1 MKNFIFTSTIK
12 PSICDRLIDLY
23 ESGLNTL
30 GQPKVTGGMLNNR
43 INFKE
48 KKCKESYY
56 DPYFL
61 IFYLKEL
68 KKSLDKY
75 KKEYPWCAKGCPWA
89 LETNIKIQK
98 YLPGEAYFR
107 THYEN
112 DGSNECIRRHL
123 TFMTYLNTVKEKGET
138 EWPSQNIKIKPIK
151 GSTVIW
157 PAYFTHPHHGI
168 PAPKETKYIITGW
181 YTYE

>member
-48 KKCKESYY
+48 KKCKESFY
-56 DPYFL
+56 DATSL
-61 IFYLKEL
+61 VFYLKEL
-68 KKSLDKY
+68 KKILNKY
-75 KKEYPWCAKGCPWA
+75 KKEYPWCGVACPWA
-89 LETNIKIQK
+89 LYRVVKIQK

-112 DGSNECIRRHL
+112 NGDNESIKRHL
-123 TFMTYLNTVKEKGET
+123 TFMTYLNTVKEGGET
-138 EWPSQNIKIKPIK
+138 EWPSQQVKIKPKK
-151 GSTVIW
+151 GSTIIW

-181 YTYE
+181 YYYE